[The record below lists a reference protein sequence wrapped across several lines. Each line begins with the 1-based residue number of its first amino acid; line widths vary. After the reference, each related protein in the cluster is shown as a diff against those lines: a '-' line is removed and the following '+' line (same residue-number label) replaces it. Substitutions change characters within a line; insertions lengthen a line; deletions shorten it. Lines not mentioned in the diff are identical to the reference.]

1 MTKRNK
7 YLWLFLALLLSAC
20 FKPREVEPPAVSSS
34 DWVSPTDYQILL
46 TNLQL
51 SISQKNVPNYIR
63 CFSQD
68 SLQFVP
74 ATVVYTGSELVWDNW
89 SLQDEQ
95 TWLEN
100 TIAAL
105 SVQTGNFLELQEQN
119 LQTFGTDSVRY
130 NGIYE
135 LTVNHSDTTLTTRF
149 EGQLEFLCRINNFNE
164 WEIRRWT
171 DFETSEDS
179 SWSRLKLSYVQ

>member
-1 MTKRNK
+1 MTNRNK

-20 FKPREVEPPAVSSS
+20 FKPREVQPPAASSS

-46 TNLQL
+46 SNLQL
-51 SISQKNVPNYIR
+51 AVGQKNVQNYLR

-68 SLQFVP
+68 SIRFLP

-95 TWLEN
+95 TYLEN
-100 TIAAL
+100 VFGEL
-105 SVQTGNFLELQEQN
+105 SVQAGNYVELNELN
-119 LQTFGTDSVRY
+119 LQTFGTDSVVY
-130 NGIYE
+130 NAGYSM
-135 LTVNHSDTTLTTRF
+135 VMNHSDTTLTTHF
-149 EGQLEFLCRINNFNE
+149 GGQLEFLCRINTFNE
-164 WEIRRWT
+164 WEIQRWT